1 MKFKAIKKVF
11 DGKYINRYDV
21 VYETE
26 DKKEKVYEIISR
38 EKNLTNQEEL
48 KGEKA
53 DSIVLIL
60 TNEEGDKLLVNKE
73 FRLATGEWIYNFPAG
88 LIDPGESPEEA
99 ARRELREETG
109 LEICAIDDVLG
120 ISYSAIGFS
129 NEKNLTFV
137 GKAKGSFHKSSDTT
151 EEIEPLWISKEEM
164 RQLLKTK
171 RFAARTQSFC
181 YLWSKE

>member
-88 LIDPGESPEEA
+88 LIDPGESPE
-99 ARRELREETG
+99 
-109 LEICAIDDVLG
+109 D
-120 ISYSAIGFS
+120 
-129 NEKNLTFV
+129 
-137 GKAKGSFHKSSDTT
+137 
-151 EEIEPLWISKEEM
+151 P
-164 RQLLKTK
+164 
-171 RFAARTQSFC
+171 
-181 YLWSKE
+181 

>member
-1 MKFKAIKKVF
+1 MTFKSIKKVF
-11 DGKYINRYDV
+11 EGKYINRYDV
-21 VYETE
+21 VYETK
-26 DKKEKVYEIISR
+26 DHKEKVYEMISR
-38 EKNLTNQEEL
+38 EKDLKNQEEL
-48 KGEKA
+48 RGDKA

-60 TNEEGDKLLVNKE
+60 TNEDGSKLLVNKE

-109 LEICAIDDVLG
+109 LEICAIDDILG
-120 ISYSAIGFS
+120 LSYSAIGFS

-137 GKAKGSFHKSSDTT
+137 GKARGVFKESSDTT

-164 RQLLKTK
+164 RELLKTK